1 MLNNVVLIGRL
12 AREPELRYIPSGNNT
27 AVARF
32 TLAVDRQLSKDK
44 KAEMVSKNQP
54 TADFIN
60 IVVWGKQAENC
71 YEYLAKGR
79 LVAISGKIQT
89 GSYDKDG
96 KRVYTTE
103 VVAEKVAFLEWGDKE
118 SKPAAQATQQ
128 DMTDIEGFYQVDN
141 EDIPF

>member
-1 MLNNVVLIGRL
+1 MNNAVIIGRL
-12 AREPELRYIPSGNNT
+12 VKDVELRYLPTGNNT
-27 AVARF
+27 AVAKF
-32 TLAVDRQLSKDK
+32 TLAVDRQLSKEK
-44 KAEMVSKNQP
+44 RTEMESRNQP

-60 IVVWGKQAENC
+60 ITVWGKQAENC

>member
-12 AREPELRYIPSGNNT
+12 TKEPELRYLPTGNNT

-32 TLAVDRQLSKDK
+32 TLAVDRQLSREK
-44 KAEMVSKNQP
+44 KAEMESKNQP

-60 IVVWGKQAENC
+60 ITVWGKQAENC
-71 YEYLAKGR
+71 NEYLAKGR
-79 LVAISGKIQT
+79 LVAISGRIQT
-89 GSYDKDG
+89 GSYEGKDG

-103 VVAEKVAFLEWGDKE
+103 VVAEKVAFLEWGEKNE
-118 SKPAAQATQQ
+118 ARNS
-128 DMTDIEGFYQVDN
+128 TDGIEGFYTVDN